1 MIGKRCTSRQDVSRN
16 AGLGAAP
23 SIGFISS
30 IVEQPTVGD
39 HRGPSHRHQRNWRRR
54 AVELPDMSGSWNGHC
69 IGIFGTLSI
78 SMKRLYAF
86 TRDLHLYLGL
96 FICPTVLV
104 FAVSVFFLVHAWIP
118 GASKQSVS

>member
-1 MIGKRCTSRQDVSRN
+1 M
-16 AGLGAAP
+16 GL
-23 SIGFISS
+23 
-30 IVEQPTVGD
+30 GD

-54 AVELPDMSGSWNGHC
+54 AVEFPDRSGSWNGHR

-78 SMKRLYAF
+78 SMKQLYAF

-104 FAVSVFFLVHAWIP
+104 FAVSEI
-118 GASKQSVS
+118 GRASCRERV